1 MNREGKIDGERKRE
15 SEEEAG
21 AWTPKQKRQRMIESE
36 TEVSPS
42 TKKLLDMQVALE
54 QVLKGKRAEKQ
65 LKQMLDR

>member
-1 MNREGKIDGERKRE
+1 M
-15 SEEEAG
+15 
-21 AWTPKQKRQRMIESE
+21 PKQKRQRMIESE

-42 TKKLLDMQVALE
+42 TKKLLDMQVTLE